1 VNHSNR
7 ILELLAQNDVFLAPM
22 AGVTDR
28 SFRILCKEM
37 GCGLTYT
44 EMVSAKGLHYG
55 GSERR
60 TEALLSID
68 PLEAPAAIQL
78 FGSDPAILAEQAAAL
93 ADRMGGDLALIDINM
108 GCPAKKIVAN
118 GEGSALMRDMD
129 KAYAVISAVA
139 RSVDLPVTVKFRKGW
154 DDTSV
159 NAVEFAVMAQQAGA
173 DAVTV
178 HGRTRE
184 QQYAGKA
191 DWDIIRQVK
200 QAVSIPVIGNGDV
213 FSADDYF
220 HMKQQTGCDGVMI
233 ARGAMG
239 NPWIFA
245 AVRAAKQGIAF
256 APPSAKERVEM
267 ALRHAKSLVDQKG
280 ARAIVEMR
288 KHAAWYIKGIPGAAA
303 ARNGINDC
311 ESYEE
316 LEKLLFDLVQQSA
329 K

>member
-1 VNHSNR
+1 LNRSNR
-7 ILELLAQNDVFLAPM
+7 IFELLAENDVFLAPM

-55 GSERR
+55 GSEKR
-60 TEALLSID
+60 TESLLSID
-68 PLEAPAAIQL
+68 PLEAPAAVQL
-78 FGSDPAILAEQAAAL
+78 FGSDPAILSEQAAAL
-93 ADRMGGDLALIDINM
+93 EKRLNGALALIDINM
-108 GCPAKKIVAN
+108 GCPAKKIVSN

-139 RSVDLPVTVKFRKGW
+139 RSVELPVTVKFRKGW

-159 NAVEFAVMAQQAGA
+159 NAVEFALMAQQAGA

-213 FSADDYF
+213 FSAADYF
-220 HMKQQTGCDGVMI
+220 NMKQQTGCDGVMV

-239 NPWIFA
+239 NPWVFA
-245 AVRAAKQGIAF
+245 EIRAAKQGVPF
-256 APPSAKERVEM
+256 VPPSSKDRVDM
-267 ALRHAKSLVDQKG
+267 ALRHAKSLVGQKG
-280 ARAIVEMR
+280 ERAIVEMR

-303 ARNGINDC
+303 VRNGINEC
-311 ESYEE
+311 NTYEE
-316 LEKLLFDLVQQSA
+316 MEVLLLGLVR
-329 K
+329 